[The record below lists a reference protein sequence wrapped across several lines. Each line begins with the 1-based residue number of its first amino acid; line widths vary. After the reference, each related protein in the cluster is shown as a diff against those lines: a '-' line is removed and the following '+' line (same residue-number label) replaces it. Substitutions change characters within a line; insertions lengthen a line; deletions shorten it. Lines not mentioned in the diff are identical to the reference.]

1 VNFFSDERA
10 AELRE
15 LFFESAQDLLQ
26 ELNEAGILLET
37 DPADSDA
44 LARVR
49 RAMHTLKGDAGA
61 CGYRQLSELAHEIED
76 LLTPELVVERGEVI
90 AEIVLSAADSFHA
103 ILEAHRGNLQPP
115 DITELRAHIRSLA
128 ESPKSATAEARQ
140 ADALH
145 EWAGKDKQRI
155 LESLRGG
162 TPLYELTLRID
173 PALQMPAA
181 ALQLVRAALEKC
193 GTIAAQSPAT
203 GAPLQALTAVH
214 AAVIS
219 AHPVEWIRSRCHIP
233 SIVTEVSIEPL
244 KLTEAGPRDA
254 LQVLL
259 EAEAETGAEPVSA
272 HSPENGHAEPPA
284 DAGHANSGAAG
295 GTLGSTEAW
304 LRVET
309 GRIDT
314 VMNLIGELIIGKSML
329 HRAIN
334 EFDQRFPKDAL
345 RNRLG
350 DVLAFQSR
358 VLGELQKSVM
368 KIRMVPVEQL
378 FRRLPRI
385 VRDVAKARKKEIA
398 IEMAGQN
405 TDLDKSVLDALAEPM
420 AHLVRNAADHG
431 IETPEDRLVHGKSA
445 RGTIRLDAYHQGNQV
460 VIEVAD
466 DGRGINHEKL
476 MRKAVEAG
484 IITLEETKLLSHDE
498 ILRLIFHPGLT
509 TAEEVTEIS
518 GRGVGMDVVKTVMD
532 RLKGRVA
539 VESEPGR
546 GTTFQLIAPLTLASI
561 QALMFRV
568 EKQHYAVPL
577 DSVIE
582 ISRIT
587 DRDIHMIDGHEV
599 IRLRDQVLS
608 VVRLDHLI
616 ACAPVAQK
624 PRHFVVTIGA
634 GSHRFGLIVDGLVGE
649 EELVIKAFEDR
660 LVASELVS
668 GASILGDGTVVLI
681 LNVPAVVSHLSQRRN
696 MEVPA

>member
-1 VNFFSDERA
+1 MNFFSDERA
-10 AELRE
+10 AELRD

-37 DPADSDA
+37 DPADSHA

-49 RAMHTLKGDAGA
+49 RAMHTLKGDSAA
-61 CGYRQLSELAHEIED
+61 CGFRQLSELAHDLED
-76 LLTPELVVERGEVI
+76 LLTPTLVIERGEVV

-103 ILEAHRGNLQPP
+103 MLGAHRGNLQSP
-115 DITELRAHIRSLA
+115 DITELRAHIRSLV
-128 ESPKSATAEARQ
+128 ENPKSASGSQPSRSR
-140 ADALH
+140 H
-145 EWAGKDKQRI
+145 EWTSQDKQRI
-155 LESLRGG
+155 LEALRDKK
-162 TPLYELTLRID
+162 PVYQLALTID
-173 PALQMPAA
+173 PSLQMPAA

-193 GTIAAQSPAT
+193 GTVVAQSPAVGT
-203 GAPLQALTAVH
+203 SLQTLPEVHVAL
-214 AAVIS
+214 S
-219 AHPVEWIRSRCHIP
+219 SSNEPEWIRARCRVP
-233 SIVTEVSIEPL
+233 SIVSDIFIEPL
-244 KLTEAGPRDA
+244 KLAEDEPRDA

-259 EAEAETGAEPVSA
+259 EAETAAKSMSV
-272 HSPENGHAEPPA
+272 ENGHSESHAEDTHGA
-284 DAGHANSGAAG
+284 SGVSG
-295 GTLGSTEAW
+295 GMLGSTEAW

-345 RNRLG
+345 RTRLG
-350 DVLAFQSR
+350 DVLSFQSR

-385 VRDVAKARKKEIA
+385 VRDVAKARQKEIA

-431 IETPEDRLVHGKSA
+431 IETPEERLVHGKSA

-460 VIEVAD
+460 VIEVSD

-484 IITLEETKLLSHDE
+484 IVSQQETKSLSHDE
-498 ILRLIFHPGLT
+498 ILKLIFHPGLT

-582 ISRIT
+582 IARTNDSE
-587 DRDIHMIDGHEV
+587 IHNIDGHEV

-608 VVRLDHLI
+608 VVRLDQLI
-616 ACAPVAQK
+616 ACTSTSQK
-624 PRHFVVTIGA
+624 SRHFVVTIAA
-634 GSHRFGLIVDGLVGE
+634 GTHRFGLIVDGLVGE

-681 LNVPAVVSHLSQRRN
+681 LNVPAVVSHLTRKRHI
-696 MEVPA
+696 EVPV

>member
-10 AELRE
+10 AELRD

-49 RAMHTLKGDAGA
+49 RAMHTLKGDAAA
-61 CGYRQLSELAHEIED
+61 CGFRQLSELAHDLED
-76 LLTPELVVERGEVI
+76 LLTPTLVIERGDVV

-103 ILEAHRGNLQPP
+103 MLGAHRGNLQSP
-115 DITELRAHIRSLA
+115 DITELRAHIRSLV
-128 ESPKSATAEARQ
+128 ENPKSASGSQPSRSR
-140 ADALH
+140 H
-145 EWAGKDKQRI
+145 EWTSQDKQRI
-155 LESLRGG
+155 LEALRDKK
-162 TPLYELTLRID
+162 PIYQLTLSID

-193 GTIAAQSPAT
+193 GTVVAQSPVI
-203 GAPLQALTAVH
+203 GSPLQTLPAVH
-214 AAVIS
+214 AALS
-219 AHPVEWIRSRCHIP
+219 SSHPPEWIRARCRVP
-233 SIVTEVSIEPL
+233 SIVSDIFIEPL
-244 KLTEAGPRDA
+244 KLAEDEPRDA

-259 EAEAETGAEPVSA
+259 EAETAAESMAA
-272 HSPENGHAEPPA
+272 ENGHSDSHAE
-284 DAGHANSGAAG
+284 DTHGAAG
-295 GTLGSTEAW
+295 VPGGMLGSTEAW

-345 RNRLG
+345 RTRLG
-350 DVLAFQSR
+350 DVLSFQSR

-385 VRDVAKARKKEIA
+385 VRDVAKARQKEIA

-431 IETPEDRLVHGKSA
+431 IETPEERLVHGKSA

-460 VIEVAD
+460 VIEVSD

-484 IITLEETKLLSHDE
+484 IVSQEETKSLSHDE
-498 ILRLIFHPGLT
+498 ILKLIFHPGLT

-568 EKQHYAVPL
+568 ENQHYAVPL

-582 ISRIT
+582 IARTNDSE
-587 DRDIHMIDGHEV
+587 IHNIDGHEV

-608 VVRLDHLI
+608 VVRLDQLI
-616 ACAPVAQK
+616 TCKSTSPK
-624 PRHFVVTIGA
+624 SRHFVVTIGA

-681 LNVPAVVSHLSQRRN
+681 LNVPAVVSHLTRKRHI
-696 MEVPA
+696 EVPA

>member
-1 VNFFSDERA
+1 MNFFSDERA

-15 LFFESAQDLLQ
+15 LFFESAQDQLQ

-37 DPADSDA
+37 DPADSAA

-49 RAMHTLKGDAGA
+49 RAMHTLKGDAAA
-61 CGYRQLSELAHEIED
+61 CGFRQLSELAHDIED
-76 LLTPELVVERGEVI
+76 LLTPELVIERGEVV

-103 ILEAHRGNLQPP
+103 MLGAHRGNLQPP

-128 ESPKSATAEARQ
+128 QSPKSVSGSQPSHSR
-140 ADALH
+140 H
-145 EWAGKDKQRI
+145 EWTGKDKQQI
-155 LESLRGG
+155 LEALRDNVPVHHLVLG
-162 TPLYELTLRID
+162 ID
-173 PALQMPAA
+173 PSLQMPSA

-193 GTIAAQSPAT
+193 GTVVAQFPAS
-203 GAPLQALTAVH
+203 GVPLKVLPAVH
-214 AAVIS
+214 AALAS
-219 AHPVEWIRSRCHIP
+219 SHPPEWIRARCQVP
-233 SIVTEVSIEPL
+233 SIVSDISIEPL
-244 KLTEAGPRDA
+244 KLTEDAPRDA

-259 EAEAETGAEPVSA
+259 EAETAAESMAALTA
-272 HSPENGHAEPPA
+272 ENGHAESPTEGTVGA
-284 DAGHANSGAAG
+284 SGAPG
-295 GTLGSTEAW
+295 GMLGSTEAW

-350 DVLAFQSR
+350 DVLSFQSR

-420 AHLVRNAADHG
+420 AHLMRNAADHG
-431 IETPEDRLVHGKSA
+431 IETPEERLVQGKSA

-460 VIEVAD
+460 VIEVSD
-466 DGRGINHEKL
+466 DGRGINREKL
-476 MRKAVEAG
+476 MRKAVDAG
-484 IITLEETKLLSHDE
+484 IVTQEEIRSMSHDE
-498 ILRLIFHPGLT
+498 ILKLIFHPGLT

-582 ISRIT
+582 IARTT
-587 DRDIHMIDGHEV
+587 DGEIHKIDGHEV
-599 IRLRDQVLS
+599 IRLREQVLS
-608 VVRLDHLI
+608 VVRLDQLI
-616 ACAPVAQK
+616 ACESISQK
-624 PRHFVVTIGA
+624 TRHFVVTIGA
-634 GSHRFGLIVDGLVGE
+634 GSHRFGLIVDSLVGE

-660 LVASELVS
+660 LVATELVS

-681 LNVPAVVSHLSQRRN
+681 LNVPAVVSHLTQKHLL
-696 MEVPA
+696 EVAV

>member
-1 VNFFSDERA
+1 MSQQSDERM

-15 LFFESAQDLLQ
+15 LFFESAQELLQ

-37 DPADSDA
+37 DSGDTDA

-49 RAMHTLKGDAGA
+49 RAMHTLKGDSAA
-61 CGYRQLSELAHEIED
+61 CGFKQLSELAHDIED
-76 LLTPELVVERGEVI
+76 LLTPALVAERGEVV

-103 ILEAHRGNLQPP
+103 MLGAHRGNLQPP
-115 DITELRAHIRSLA
+115 DISELRAHIRALA
-128 ESPKSATAEARQ
+128 TNPKQTSGAQATQ
-140 ADALH
+140 LLH
-145 EWAGKDKQRI
+145 EWKDKDRDLI
-155 LESLRGG
+155 LAALRDKL
-162 TPLYELTLRID
+162 PVYQLTLTID
-173 PALQMPAA
+173 PTLQMPAA
-181 ALQLVRAALEKC
+181 ALQLVRTALEKC
-193 GTIAAQSPAT
+193 GAVVAQFPAV
-203 GAPLQALTAVH
+203 GAPLQALPAVH
-214 AAVIS
+214 AALS
-219 AHPVEWIRSRCHIP
+219 SSQSPEWIRSRCHVP
-233 SIVTEVSIEPL
+233 SIVSEVSIEL
-244 KLTEAGPRDA
+244 MTIAEDEPRDA

-259 EAEAETGAEPVSA
+259 EAE
-272 HSPENGHAEPPA
+272 
-284 DAGHANSGAAG
+284 GAAESVTTAG
-295 GTLGSTEAW
+295 VESGHSESPNEGAPGAAAPAGVLGNSEAW

-309 GRIDT
+309 SRIDT

-329 HRAIN
+329 HRAIS
-334 EFDQRFPKDAL
+334 EFDQRFPKDSL

-420 AHLVRNAADHG
+420 AHLIRNAADHG
-431 IETPEDRLVHGKSA
+431 IETPEERLVKGKSA

-460 VIEVAD
+460 VIEVSD
-466 DGRGINHEKL
+466 DGRGINHERL
-476 MRKAVEAG
+476 MRKAMEAG
-484 IITLEETKLLSHDE
+484 IVTVEETKSMSHDE
-498 ILRLIFHPGLT
+498 ILKLIFHPGLT

-568 EKQHYAVPL
+568 ENQHYAVPL

-582 ISRIT
+582 ISRTT
-587 DRDIHMIDGHEV
+587 DSEIHKIDGHEV
-599 IRLRDQVLS
+599 IRLREQVLS
-608 VVRLDHLI
+608 VVRLEQLM
-616 ACAPVAQK
+616 AVAPVSQK
-624 PRHFVVTIGA
+624 KRHFVVTIGS
-634 GSHRFGLIVDGLVGE
+634 GTHRFGLIVDSLVGE

-660 LVASELVS
+660 LVATELVS

-681 LNVPAVVSHLSQRRN
+681 LNVPAVVSQLTHRPQL
-696 MEVPA
+696 EVAV

>member
-1 VNFFSDERA
+1 MNFFSEERA

-15 LFFESAQDLLQ
+15 LFFESAQDQLQ

-37 DPADSDA
+37 DPADSEA

-49 RAMHTLKGDAGA
+49 RAMHTLKGDAAA
-61 CGYRQLSELAHEIED
+61 CGFRQLSELAHDIED
-76 LLTPELVVERGEVI
+76 VLTPTLVTERGDVV

-103 ILEAHRGNLQPP
+103 MLGAHRGNLQPP
-115 DITELRAHIRSLA
+115 DITELRTHIRSLA
-128 ESPKSATAEARQ
+128 ENPKSAAGPQPTHS
-140 ADALH
+140 LH
-145 EWAGKDKQRI
+145 DWTKEDKQRI
-155 LESLRGG
+155 LEALREK
-162 TPLYELTLRID
+162 TPVYHLTLGMD
-173 PALQMPAA
+173 AALQMPAA
-181 ALQLVRAALEKC
+181 ALQLVRAALGKC
-193 GTIAAQSPAT
+193 GTVIAQSPAS
-203 GAPLQALTAVH
+203 GIPLQSLPVVH
-214 AAVIS
+214 AALS
-219 AHPVEWIRSRCHIP
+219 SSHPPEWIRARCHVP
-233 SIVTEVSIEPL
+233 SVVSDISIEPL
-244 KLTEAGPRDA
+244 KLTEDQPRDA

-259 EAEAETGAEPVSA
+259 EAETAAESMA
-272 HSPENGHAEPPA
+272 
-284 DAGHANSGAAG
+284 AAG
-295 GTLGSTEAW
+295 PEISHTESSTDGASGSPGVTGGMLGSAEAW

-309 GRIDT
+309 SRIDT

-345 RNRLG
+345 HNRLN
-350 DVLAFQSR
+350 DVLGFQSR

-385 VRDVAKARKKEIA
+385 VRDVAKARNKEIA

-431 IETPEDRLVHGKSA
+431 IETPEERLVLGKSA

-460 VIEVAD
+460 VIEISD
-466 DGRGINHEKL
+466 DGRGINYE
-476 MRKAVEAG
+476 
-484 IITLEETKLLSHDE
+484 KLLSKALAAGIVTQEEVKSLAHDE
-498 ILRLIFHPGLT
+498 ILKLIFHPGLT

-539 VESEPGR
+539 VTSEPGR

-577 DSVIE
+577 DCVIE
-582 ISRIT
+582 IARTNDSE
-587 DRDIHMIDGHEV
+587 IHQIDGHEV
-599 IRLRDQVLS
+599 IRLREQVLS
-608 VVRLDHLI
+608 VVRLDQLI
-616 ACAPVAQK
+616 ACTTTSQK
-624 PRHFVVTIGA
+624 TRHFVVTIGA
-634 GSHRFGLIVDGLVGE
+634 GSHRFGLIVDALVGE

-681 LNVPAVVSHLSQRRN
+681 LNVPAVVSHLSRKRTH
-696 MEVPA
+696 EVAV

>member
-1 VNFFSDERA
+1 VNFFSEERA
-10 AELRE
+10 AELRD

-37 DPADSDA
+37 DPADSEA

-49 RAMHTLKGDAGA
+49 RAMHTLKGDAAA
-61 CGYRQLSELAHEIED
+61 CGFKQLSELAHDVED
-76 LLTPELVVERGEVI
+76 VLTPTLVVERGEVV

-103 ILEAHRGNLQPP
+103 MLGAHRGNLQPP

-128 ESPKSATAEARQ
+128 ASPKSAAGTQRSHSVH
-140 ADALH
+140 L
-145 EWAGKDKQRI
+145 WTGKDQQQIKTA
-155 LESLRGG
+155 LREK
-162 TPLYELTLRID
+162 TPVYQLTIGID
-173 PALQMPAA
+173 SSLQMPAA

-193 GTIAAQSPAT
+193 GTIIAQSPASGT
-203 GAPLQALTAVH
+203 PLQSLPAVH
-214 AAVIS
+214 AALS
-219 AHPVEWIRSRCHIP
+219 SSHPSDWIRSRCMVP
-233 SIVTEVSIEPL
+233 SIVSDISIEPL
-244 KLTEAGPRDA
+244 KMAADEPRDA
-254 LQVLL
+254 LQILL
-259 EAEAETGAEPVSA
+259 EAETAAESFGAA
-272 HSPENGHAEPPA
+272 APENGHTESPAESAPGAPGA
-284 DAGHANSGAAG
+284 SGG
-295 GTLGSTEAW
+295 GLASSEAW

-329 HRAIN
+329 HRAIA
-334 EFDQRFPKDAL
+334 EFDQRFAKDAL
-345 RNRLG
+345 HNRLN
-350 DVLAFQSR
+350 DVLSFQSR

-378 FRRLPRI
+378 FKRLPRI

-398 IEMAGQN
+398 IEMEGQN

-431 IETPEDRLVHGKSA
+431 IEAPEERLVLGKSA

-460 VIEVAD
+460 VIEISD

-484 IITLEETKLLSHDE
+484 IVSQEETRALSHDE
-498 ILRLIFHPGLT
+498 ILKLIFHPGLT

-518 GRGVGMDVVKTVMD
+518 GRGVGMDVVKTVME

-577 DSVIE
+577 DSVVE
-582 ISRIT
+582 ISRTT
-587 DRDIHMIDGHEV
+587 DNEIHVIDGHEV

-608 VVRLDHLI
+608 VVRLDQLI
-616 ACAPVAQK
+616 ASATTSQK
-624 PRHFVVTIGA
+624 TRHFVVTIGA
-634 GSHRFGLIVDGLVGE
+634 GNHRFGLIVDALVGE

-681 LNVPAVVSHLSQRRN
+681 LNVPAVVSHLSHKRLH
-696 MEVPA
+696 EVAV

>member
-1 VNFFSDERA
+1 MNFFSDDRA
-10 AELRE
+10 AELLE
-15 LFFESAQDLLQ
+15 IFFESAQDILQ

-49 RAMHTLKGDAGA
+49 RAMHTLKGDAA
-61 CGYRQLSELAHEIED
+61 VCGFKQLSELAHDIEG
-76 LLTPELVVERGEVI
+76 LLTPALVIERGEVV

-103 ILEAHRGNLQPP
+103 MLGAHRGNLQPP

-128 ESPKSATAEARQ
+128 ESPKAASGSQ
-140 ADALH
+140 ASHSRH
-145 EWAGKDKQRI
+145 EWSSKDRQQIKD
-155 LESLRGG
+155 SLHGDD
-162 TPLYELTLRID
+162 PLYQLTLGID
-173 PALQMPAA
+173 AMLQMPAA
-181 ALQLVRAALEKC
+181 SLQLVSAALEKC
-193 GTIAAQSPAT
+193 GTVLAQSPASGT
-203 GAPLQALTAVH
+203 PVQALQVVH
-214 AAVIS
+214 AVLS
-219 AHPVEWIRSRCHIP
+219 STHSPDWIRARCQIP
-233 SIVTEVSIEPL
+233 SIVSEISIELL
-244 KLTEAGPRDA
+244 KLNEVEPRDA

-259 EAEAETGAEPVSA
+259 EAETAAESISAINPETGQGDSHTDGAPGVS
-272 HSPENGHAEPPA
+272 GVT
-284 DAGHANSGAAG
+284 G
-295 GTLGSTEAW
+295 GMLGSTEAW

-309 GRIDT
+309 GRIDS

-329 HRAIN
+329 HRVIN

-345 RNRLG
+345 RNRMG
-350 DVLAFQSR
+350 DVLSFQSR

-385 VRDVAKARKKEIA
+385 VRDVAKVRKKEIA

-420 AHLVRNAADHG
+420 AHMVRNAADHG
-431 IETPEDRLVHGKSA
+431 IETPEERLVLGKSA

-460 VIEVAD
+460 VIEVSD

-476 MRKAVEAG
+476 LRKAEEAG
-484 IITLEETKLLSHDE
+484 IVSQEEIKSMPHDE
-498 ILRLIFHPGLT
+498 ILKLIFHPGLT

-518 GRGVGMDVVKTVMD
+518 GRGVGMDVVKTVME

-539 VESEPGR
+539 VQSEPGR

-582 ISRIT
+582 IARTT
-587 DRDIHMIDGHEV
+587 DSEIHKIDGHEV

-608 VVRLDHLI
+608 VVRLDQLI
-616 ACAPVAQK
+616 SCTITTQK
-624 PRHFVVTIGA
+624 SRHFVVTIGA
-634 GSHRFGLIVDGLVGE
+634 GSHRFGLIVDSLVGE

-681 LNVPAVVSHLSQRRN
+681 LNVPAVVSHLSQKRLL
-696 MEVPA
+696 EVAV

>member
-15 LFFESAQDLLQ
+15 LFFESAQDQLQ

-49 RAMHTLKGDAGA
+49 RAMHTLKGDAAA
-61 CGYRQLSELAHEIED
+61 CGFRQLSELAHDIED
-76 LLTPELVVERGEVI
+76 LLTPALVIERGEVV

-103 ILEAHRGNLQPP
+103 MLGAHRGNLQSP

-128 ESPKSATAEARQ
+128 ESPKSVPGSQPLHSR
-140 ADALH
+140 H
-145 EWAGKDKQRI
+145 EWTSKDKQRI
-155 LESLRGG
+155 LEALRDKL
-162 TPLYELTLRID
+162 PVYQLTLGID

-193 GTIAAQSPAT
+193 GTVVAQSPAS
-203 GAPLQALTAVH
+203 GVPLQTLPAVH
-214 AAVIS
+214 AALS
-219 AHPVEWIRSRCHIP
+219 SSHPPEWIRSRCHVP
-233 SIVTEVSIEPL
+233 SIVSDISIEAL
-244 KLTEAGPRDA
+244 KLSEDEPRDA

-259 EAEAETGAEPVSA
+259 EAETAATVPTS
-272 HSPENGHAEPPA
+272 ENGHAESPA
-284 DAGHANSGAAG
+284 EGTPGAPGAAG
-295 GTLGSTEAW
+295 GMLGSAEAW

-329 HRAIN
+329 HQAVT

-350 DVLAFQSR
+350 DVLSFQSR

-431 IETPEDRLVHGKSA
+431 IETPEERLVHGKSA

-460 VIEVAD
+460 VIEVSD

-484 IITLEETKLLSHDE
+484 IVSQEEIKTLSHDE
-498 ILRLIFHPGLT
+498 ILKLIFHPGLT

-518 GRGVGMDVVKTVMD
+518 GRGVGMDVVKNVMD

-539 VESEPGR
+539 VESELGR

-582 ISRIT
+582 IARTNDSE
-587 DRDIHMIDGHEV
+587 IHKIDGHEV

-608 VVRLDHLI
+608 VVRLDQLI
-616 ACAPVAQK
+616 ACTSTSQK
-624 PRHFVVTIGA
+624 TRHFVVTIGA
-634 GSHRFGLIVDGLVGE
+634 GSHRFGLIVDGLIGE

-681 LNVPAVVSHLSQRRN
+681 LNVPAVVSHLTQKRAL
-696 MEVPA
+696 EVAV

>member
-37 DPADSDA
+37 DPADSEA

-49 RAMHTLKGDAGA
+49 RAMHTLKGDSAA
-61 CGYRQLSELAHEIED
+61 CGFRQLSELAHDLED
-76 LLTPELVVERGEVI
+76 LLTPQLVTERGEVV

-103 ILEAHRGNLQPP
+103 MLEAHRGNLQPP
-115 DITELRAHIRSLA
+115 DITELRAHIKALA
-128 ESPKSATAEARQ
+128 EAPKSTSGPQPSSNAR
-140 ADALH
+140 H
-145 EWAGKDKQRI
+145 EWSNKDKGRI
-155 LESLRGG
+155 LDAMRGETPVYQLR
-162 TPLYELTLRID
+162 LTVD
-173 PALQMPAA
+173 SALQMPAA
-181 ALQLVRAALEKC
+181 ALQLIHAAFEKC
-193 GTIAAQSPAT
+193 GTILAQSPAS
-203 GAPLQALTAVH
+203 GIPLQSLQMVYAVVSSSH
-214 AAVIS
+214 SPEWIS
-219 AHPVEWIRSRCHIP
+219 ARCRVP
-233 SIVTEVSIEPL
+233 SIVTDVSITHLDKADVE
-244 KLTEAGPRDA
+244 PRDA

-259 EAEAETGAEPVSA
+259 EAETAAEAASLQGSEPGHGDSSAEGTHGSPNQSA
-272 HSPENGHAEPPA
+272 
-284 DAGHANSGAAG
+284 
-295 GTLGSTEAW
+295 GTLNSTEAW

-405 TDLDKSVLDALAEPM
+405 TDLDKSVLDALADPM

-431 IETPEDRLVHGKSA
+431 VETPEERLANGKSA

-484 IITLEETKLLSHDE
+484 IVSSEEIKSLSHDE

-532 RLKGRVA
+532 RLKGRVV

-546 GTTFQLIAPLTLASI
+546 GTKFQLIAPLTLASI

-568 EKQHYAVPL
+568 ENQHYAVPL

-582 ISRIT
+582 IARAADSE
-587 DRDIHMIDGHEV
+587 IHEIDGHEV
-599 IRLRDQVLS
+599 IRLREQVLS
-608 VVRLDHLI
+608 VVRLDQLI
-616 ACAPVAQK
+616 AATPVSKKA
-624 PRHFVVTIGA
+624 RHFVVTIGA
-634 GSHRFGLIVDGLVGE
+634 GSHRFGLIVDSLVGE

-681 LNVPAVVSHLSQRRN
+681 LNVPAVVSHLSRKRAV
-696 MEVPA
+696 EVPV

>member
-1 VNFFSDERA
+1 VSFFSEERA

-15 LFFESAQDLLQ
+15 LFFESAQDFLQ

-37 DPADSDA
+37 DPADSEA

-49 RAMHTLKGDAGA
+49 RAMHTLKGDAAA
-61 CGYRQLSELAHEIED
+61 CGFKQLSELAHDVED
-76 LLTPELVVERGEVI
+76 VLTPTLVVERGEVV

-103 ILEAHRGNLQPP
+103 MLGAHRGNLQPP

-128 ESPKSATAEARQ
+128 ESPKSVAGAQRPHSLHVWSSEDQQHIKA
-140 ADALH
+140 ALR
-145 EWAGKDKQRI
+145 EKFPVYQ
-155 LESLRGG
+155 
-162 TPLYELTLRID
+162 LTIGID
-173 PALQMPAA
+173 PSLQMPAA
-181 ALQLVRAALEKC
+181 ALQLVRAALEQC
-193 GTIAAQSPAT
+193 GAIIAQSPAS
-203 GAPLQALTAVH
+203 GAPLQSLPAIH
-214 AAVIS
+214 AALS
-219 AHPVEWIRSRCHIP
+219 SSHPSEWIRTRCMVP
-233 SIVTEVSIEPL
+233 SIVSDISIEPL
-244 KLTEAGPRDA
+244 KIAADEPRDA
-254 LQVLL
+254 LQILL
-259 EAEAETGAEPVSA
+259 EAETAADSVA
-272 HSPENGHAEPPA
+272 AIAPENGHSETHAEGTP
-284 DAGHANSGAAG
+284 GSSGASG
-295 GTLGSTEAW
+295 GGLASSEAW

-309 GRIDT
+309 GRIDI

-329 HRAIN
+329 HRAIA

-345 RNRLG
+345 HNRLN
-350 DVLAFQSR
+350 DVLSFQSR

-378 FRRLPRI
+378 FKRLPRI

-398 IEMAGQN
+398 IEMEGQN

-431 IETPEDRLVHGKSA
+431 IETPEERLVLGKSA

-460 VIEVAD
+460 VIEISD

-484 IITLEETKLLSHDE
+484 IVTQEETKAMSHEE
-498 ILRLIFHPGLT
+498 ILKLVFHPGLT

-518 GRGVGMDVVKTVMD
+518 GRGVGMDVVKTVME

-568 EKQHYAVPL
+568 EQQHYAVPL

-582 ISRIT
+582 IARTNDSE
-587 DRDIHMIDGHEV
+587 IHQIDGHEV
-599 IRLRDQVLS
+599 IRLREQVLS
-608 VVRLDHLI
+608 VVRLDQLI
-616 ACAPVAQK
+616 ACETTSRK
-624 PRHFVVTIGA
+624 TRHFVVTIGA
-634 GSHRFGLIVDGLVGE
+634 GNHRFGLIVDALVGE

-681 LNVPAVVSHLSQRRN
+681 LNVPAVVSHLSHKRLH
-696 MEVPA
+696 EVAV

>member
-1 VNFFSDERA
+1 MNFFSDERA

-15 LFFESAQDLLQ
+15 LFFESSQDILQ

-49 RAMHTLKGDAGA
+49 RAVHTLKGDAAATGF
-61 CGYRQLSELAHEIED
+61 RQLSELAHEIED
-76 LLTPELVVERGEVI
+76 LLTPSLVVERGEVV

-103 ILEAHRGNLQPP
+103 MLGAHRGNLQPP

-128 ESPKSATAEARQ
+128 ESPKSVSGSQPSEHRHA
-140 ADALH
+140 
-145 EWAGKDKQRI
+145 WPYKDQQKI
-155 LESLRGG
+155 LEALRGKL
-162 TPLYELTLRID
+162 PVYHVTLGID
-173 PALQMPAA
+173 TALQMPAA

-193 GTIAAQSPAT
+193 GTVVAQVPAGGVT
-203 GAPLQALTAVH
+203 PQTLAAVH
-214 AAVIS
+214 AALAS
-219 AHPVEWIRSRCHIP
+219 SHPPEWIRARCHVP
-233 SIVTEVSIEPL
+233 SVVSEISIEPM
-244 KLTEAGPRDA
+244 KLTEVEPRDA

-259 EAEAETGAEPVSA
+259 EAETAAEAMSTLASEID
-272 HSPENGHAEPPA
+272 HSDSPA
-284 DAGHANSGAAG
+284 DAAPGASSTTG
-295 GTLGSTEAW
+295 GMLASTEAW

-334 EFDQRFPKDAL
+334 EFDQKFPKDPL

-350 DVLAFQSR
+350 DVLSFQSR

-385 VRDVAKARKKEIA
+385 VRDVAKLRKKEIA
-398 IEMAGQN
+398 LEMAGQN

-431 IETPEDRLVHGKSA
+431 IETPEERLVHGKSA

-460 VIEVAD
+460 VIEISD

-476 MRKAVEAG
+476 MRKAVETG
-484 IITLEETKLLSHDE
+484 IATQEEVNAMPHEE
-498 ILRLIFHPGLT
+498 ILKLIFRPGLT
-509 TAEEVTEIS
+509 TAEEITEIS
-518 GRGVGMDVVKTVMD
+518 GRGVGMDVVKNVMD

-546 GTTFQLIAPLTLASI
+546 GTTIQLIAPLTLASI

-577 DSVIE
+577 DAVIE
-582 ISRIT
+582 ISRTT
-587 DRDIHMIDGHEV
+587 DSEIHTIDGHEV

-608 VVRLDHLI
+608 VVRLDQLI
-616 ACAPVAQK
+616 ACTSTSQK
-624 PRHFVVTIGA
+624 TRHFVVTIGA
-634 GSHRFGLIVDGLVGE
+634 GSHRFGLIVDGLIGE

-681 LNVPAVVSHLSQRRN
+681 LNVPAVVSHLSQKRAH
-696 MEVPA
+696 EVFV

>member
-1 VNFFSDERA
+1 VNFFSEERA

-15 LFFESAQDLLQ
+15 LFFESAQDQLQ

-37 DPADSDA
+37 DPADSEA

-49 RAMHTLKGDAGA
+49 RAMHTLKGDAAA
-61 CGYRQLSELAHEIED
+61 CGFRQLSELAHDIED
-76 LLTPELVVERGEVI
+76 VLTPTLVTERGDVV

-103 ILEAHRGNLQPP
+103 MLGAHRGNLQPP
-115 DITELRAHIRSLA
+115 DITELRTHIRSLA
-128 ESPKSATAEARQ
+128 ENPKSPSGPQPTHS
-140 ADALH
+140 LH
-145 EWAGKDKQRI
+145 DWTKEDKQRI
-155 LESLRGG
+155 LEALREK
-162 TPLYELTLRID
+162 TPVYHLTLGMD

-181 ALQLVRAALEKC
+181 ALQLVRAALGKC
-193 GTIAAQSPAT
+193 GTVIAQSPAS
-203 GAPLQALTAVH
+203 GIPLQSRPVVH
-214 AAVIS
+214 AALS
-219 AHPVEWIRSRCHIP
+219 SSHPPEWIRARCQVP
-233 SIVTEVSIEPL
+233 SVVSDISIEPL
-244 KLTEAGPRDA
+244 KLTEDQPRDA

-259 EAEAETGAEPVSA
+259 EAETAAESMAPAG
-272 HSPENGHAEPPA
+272 PENGHTESATDGPSGSTSVT
-284 DAGHANSGAAG
+284 AGM
-295 GTLGSTEAW
+295 LGSAEAW

-309 GRIDT
+309 SRIDT

-345 RNRLG
+345 HNRLN
-350 DVLAFQSR
+350 DVLGFQSR

-385 VRDVAKARKKEIA
+385 VRDVAKARNKEIA
-398 IEMAGQN
+398 LEMAGQN

-431 IETPEDRLVHGKSA
+431 IETPEERLVLGKSA

-460 VIEVAD
+460 VIEISD
-466 DGRGINHEKL
+466 DGRGINYE
-476 MRKAVEAG
+476 
-484 IITLEETKLLSHDE
+484 KLLSKALAAGIVTQGDVKSLAHDE
-498 ILRLIFHPGLT
+498 ILKLIFHPGLT

-539 VESEPGR
+539 VTSEPGR

-582 ISRIT
+582 IARTNDSE
-587 DRDIHMIDGHEV
+587 IHQIDGHEV
-599 IRLRDQVLS
+599 IRLREQVLS
-608 VVRLDHLI
+608 VVRLDQLI
-616 ACAPVAQK
+616 ACTTTSQK
-624 PRHFVVTIGA
+624 TRHFVVTIGA
-634 GSHRFGLIVDGLVGE
+634 GSHRFGLIVDALVGE

-681 LNVPAVVSHLSQRRN
+681 LNVPAVVSHLSRKRTH
-696 MEVPA
+696 EVAV